1 MQTNT
6 DYDLIIAGGGLAGL
20 ALALLVQ
27 PAGLRVL
34 LVDGQLPI
42 SDAVAGF
49 DDRSL
54 ALSPSTAA
62 ILAGA
67 GVWDAVAAEA
77 APISDIHVSDRG
89 RFGRCQLSAAALQRP
104 ALGHVAELRSL
115 GRVLLDAVRGRE
127 AAELAVPARVTGALP
142 LDGSCRVVVSGQ
154 DGERTLTAK
163 LLIGADGGQSSLR
176 AQAGIPVQIDDYA
189 QAAVVANVRFAAAP
203 AGWAYERFTASG
215 PLALLPLPRGRQAL
229 VWTLAPAEAARV
241 QALGDAAFTAEL
253 QQAFGWRCGALVQVG
268 ARSVFPLAR
277 QRALWRRQGRLLL
290 VGNAAQQLHPV
301 AGQGFN
307 LALRDLAA
315 LAMLLRAE
323 PSPSLAALEQFLA
336 VRAAD
341 ARHVATTTHGL
352 VSLFSNDYPLL
363 APLRALALSITDA
376 LPPLKRQ
383 LAGAAMG
390 FRETNEQERLRRTG
404 PG

>member
-1 MQTNT
+1 MHTNT

-27 PAGLRVL
+27 PAGRRVL

-42 SDAVAGF
+42 SDTVAGF

-62 ILAGA
+62 ILADA
-67 GVWDAVAAEA
+67 GVWEAVAAEA
-77 APISDIHVSDRG
+77 AAITDIHVSDRG
-89 RFGRCQLSAAALQRP
+89 RFGRCLLSAAALQRP

-115 GRVLLDAVRGRE
+115 GRILIGAVRERR
-127 AAELAVPARVTGALP
+127 AAELAVPARVIGHEPLEGA
-142 LDGSCRVVVSGQ
+142 CRVQISGPE
-154 DGERTLTAK
+154 GERTLTAR

-176 AQAGIPVQIDDYA
+176 AQAGIPVQTDDYA
-189 QAAVVANVRFAAAP
+189 QAAVVANLRFAGAP
-203 AGWAYERFTASG
+203 AGWAYERFTRSG

-241 QALGDAAFTAEL
+241 QALDAAAFAAEL

-268 ARSVFPLAR
+268 TRSVFPLAR
-277 QRALWRRQGRLLL
+277 QLALWRRQGRLLL

-315 LAMLLRAE
+315 LALLLRADAA
-323 PSPSLAALEQFLA
+323 PSLAALEQFLA
-336 VRAAD
+336 VRASD
-341 ARHVATTTHGL
+341 ARHVATITHGL

-363 APLRALALSITDA
+363 APLRALALSLTDA

-390 FRETNEQERLRRTG
+390 WRETAPPTTLNDAAQ
-404 PG
+404 